1 MWSGFGNQSSKT
13 VVLVVALPPPLLPE
27 LGEEDEEPHAATA
40 DITAAAPMISAP
52 RLRPLRT
59 AVMEVTV
66 SLLVPMGR

>member
-1 MWSGFGNQSSKT
+1 M
-13 VVLVVALPPPLLPE
+13 ALPPLPLLLPE
-27 LGEEDEEPHAATA
+27 DEPDDDEDPHATTA

>member
-1 MWSGFGNQSSKT
+1 M
-13 VVLVVALPPPLLPE
+13 ALPPLLLE
-27 LGEEDEEPHAATA
+27 LDAPDDDEELHAATA

>member
-1 MWSGFGNQSSKT
+1 MAEPLELELE
-13 VVLVVALPPPLLPE
+13 LVPD
-27 LGEEDEEPHAATA
+27 EEDDEPHATAA

-66 SLLVPMGR
+66 SLLVPMGK

>member
-1 MWSGFGNQSSKT
+1 M
-13 VVLVVALPPPLLPE
+13 ALPPLLLE
-27 LGEEDEEPHAATA
+27 LDAPDDDDEELHAATA

>member
-1 MWSGFGNQSSKT
+1 M
-13 VVLVVALPPPLLPE
+13 LVMAVPLLLLPE
-27 LGEEDEEPHAATA
+27 LGDEDDEPHATTA